1 MIARTE
7 NDKKITATEQ
17 GISILNVEISFTALL
32 SIPGRF
38 MIPAAH
44 RRSSRPWPRLFI
56 LTNRNT
62 IISQMMCTPQL
73 LPGSHDNRCSD
84 VSRAG

>member
-1 MIARTE
+1 
-7 NDKKITATEQ
+7 
-17 GISILNVEISFTALL
+17 
-32 SIPGRF
+32 

-62 IISQMMCTPQL
+62 ITSQITCTPQL